1 MCIFFKTIKRVGFV
15 PESKLKST
23 IIRSLI
29 HMDFIGLVTWSG
41 EEGYEKR
48 IREAQKVF
56 KGYIK

>member
-1 MCIFFKTIKRVGFV
+1 
-15 PESKLKST
+15 
-23 IIRSLI
+23 
-29 HMDFIGLVTWSG
+29 MDFIGLVTWLG